1 MVRKEYKVSLIN
13 SNFYLNYPRKLDLSF
28 LSGLHGMKC
37 SLHIPAHFHFYI
49 RWSWKGLHII
59 PTSCLSNKKWFHS
72 QNFTVSILKLQ
83 CSDIWIFIIFYVV
96 LHCVLQIQLETSYQT
111 CQRKEVRPRSLRSCV
126 PLTWCQIERTFIK
139 DGNGNPRIPGMLEKV
154 TCQSMMTGA
163 VGKVERRGQ
172 TKGNL
177 VMVKENLCKG
187 LNLLKVIFGVQHTAD
202 VKQVS
207 YSHEKI
213 FRQNFKWI

>member
-1 MVRKEYKVSLIN
+1 MFITCTCTFPLLHKVELKRTAYN
-13 SNFYLNYPRKLDLSF
+13 SNFVSVQKEMVSFSKLHNFIFVSSIYDVQSLEF
-28 LSGLHGMKC
+28 LL
-37 SLHIPAHFHFYI
+37 F
-49 RWSWKGLHII
+49 
-59 PTSCLSNKKWFHS
+59 
-72 QNFTVSILKLQ
+72 
-83 CSDIWIFIIFYVV
+83 FYVV

-126 PLTWCQIERTFIK
+126 PLTLCQIERTYIK

-187 LNLLKVIFGVQHTAD
+187 LNLLKVIFGVQHIAD
-202 VKQVS
+202 VKQVL

>member
-1 MVRKEYKVSLIN
+1 MYLHISIFTHCGVEEDCIKFQLRVCPKIN
-13 SNFYLNYPRKLDLSF
+13 GFVLKTSQFYLCIFKLR
-28 LSGLHGMKC
+28 C
-37 SLHIPAHFHFYI
+37 SVI
-49 RWSWKGLHII
+49 G
-59 PTSCLSNKKWFHS
+59 
-72 QNFTVSILKLQ
+72 
-83 CSDIWIFIIFYVV
+83 IFIIFYVV

-126 PLTWCQIERTFIK
+126 PLTLCQIERTFIK
-139 DGNGNPRIPGMLEKV
+139 DGNGNPRIPGMLEKM

-187 LNLLKVIFGVQHTAD
+187 LNLLKVIFGVQHVAD
-202 VKQVS
+202 VK
-207 YSHEKI
+207 
-213 FRQNFKWI
+213 